1 MTDLAASEFPHV
13 LKDLGWSNL
22 PGGEAERVAEITRE
36 FVEATLAFRDVE
48 PAVTI
53 FGSARLGPSHPAY
66 ELARQTAKLLAL
78 EGFNVVTGG
87 GPGVMEAANRGCQE
101 GGGISIGLNIRLPR
115 EQKPNPYLD
124 REFDFTYFFVRKY
137 MFVKLSCAFV
147 GFLGGF
153 GTLDELF
160 ETLTLMQTR
169 KIDSYPIVLGGP
181 DVEDAIEPLLGK
193 LLEHGTIDTRDRGLI
208 HRSADPEDAVRIVV
222 EHHRRLSRM
231 TNKPEKKPV
240 RAHAP
245 LQPRK
250 TRSVSE

>member
-1 MTDLAASEFPHV
+1 MTDPAIEELPRV
-13 LKDLGWSNL
+13 LKDLGWSDL

-53 FGSARLGPSHPAY
+53 FGSARLPADHPTY
-66 ELARQTAKLLAL
+66 GLARETARLLAV

-87 GPGVMEAANRGCQE
+87 GPGVMAAANRGCQE

-115 EQKPNPYLD
+115 EQKANPYLD
-124 REFDFTYFFVRKY
+124 REFDFTYFFIRKY

-147 GFLGGF
+147 AFLGGY

-169 KIDSYPIVLGGP
+169 KIESYPIILGGR
-181 DVEDAIEPLLGK
+181 DVEDALEPLLGK
-193 LLEHGTIDTRDRGLI
+193 LLEHGTINVADRNLL
-208 HRSADPEDAVRIVV
+208 HRSGDPEDAVRLVV
-222 EHHRRLSRM
+222 EHHRRLAQV
-231 TNKPEKKPV
+231 TNKPEKKPA
-240 RAHAP
+240 RAHTA
-245 LQPRK
+245 LMPRR
-250 TRSVSE
+250 TSS

>member
-1 MTDLAASEFPHV
+1 MTERATFDFQQV
-13 LKDLGWSNL
+13 LKDLGWSDL

-53 FGSARLGPSHPAY
+53 FGSARLAPDHPVCQ
-66 ELARQTAKLLAL
+66 LARETARLLAL

-115 EQKPNPYLD
+115 EQKSNPYLD
-124 REFDFTYFFVRKY
+124 REFDFTYFFIRKY
-137 MFVKLSCAFV
+137 MFVKLSCAFFA
-147 GFLGGF
+147 FLGGY

-169 KIDSYPIVLGGP
+169 KIESYPIILGGRDIE
-181 DVEDAIEPLLGK
+181 DVLEPLLGK
-193 LLEHGTIDTRDRGLI
+193 LIEHGTIDIADRDLL
-208 HRSADPEDAVRIVV
+208 HRTSDPQESVRLVV
-222 EHHRRLSRM
+222 EHHRRLSQV
-231 TNKPEKKPV
+231 TNKPETKPE
-240 RAHAP
+240 RGHSA
-245 LQPRK
+245 LEPRR
-250 TRSVSE
+250 TSS

>member
-1 MTDLAASEFPHV
+1 MTDPATFDFSRV
-13 LKDLGWSNL
+13 LKDLGWSDL

-53 FGSARLGPSHPAY
+53 FGSARLTQDHPAC
-66 ELARQTAKLLAL
+66 ELARETARLLAL

-115 EQKPNPYLD
+115 EQIPNPYLD
-124 REFDFTYFFVRKY
+124 RVFDFTYFFIRKY
-137 MFVKLSCAFV
+137 MFVKLSSAFFA
-147 GFLGGF
+147 FLGGY

-169 KIDSYPIVLGGP
+169 KIESYPIILGGRDIE
-181 DVEDAIEPLLGK
+181 DVLEPLLGK
-193 LLEHGTIDTRDRGLI
+193 LIEHGTIDVADRNLL
-208 HRSADPEDAVRIVV
+208 HRSSDPQDAVRIVV
-222 EHHRRLSRM
+222 EHHRRLAQV
-231 TNKPEKKPV
+231 TNKPEKKPE
-240 RAHAP
+240 RAHARAR
-245 LQPRK
+245 PRP
-250 TRSVSE
+250 TR